1 MTRQQAFGRRTVAE
15 LLETGLEVYEI
26 FLAAGGHGQTFSD
39 LKSVAERKRIRIV
52 PVNRAE
58 IERMAPGMNHQGVVA
73 YYCGPLILE
82 VEDLLDLITHQEPHP
97 ILLIDSVQDPR
108 NLGAII
114 RSAEVLGGGGVIIK
128 KHGASG
134 LTPLVIKASAGAALR
149 LPIASASNIDRV
161 IREMKDRGYWV
172 YGLDADGEKQ
182 LWDMSLTGLIGF
194 VVGGEGKGISQ
205 LVRKRCDM
213 LVRIPQVGK
222 VASLNVS
229 VSASIALGEWL
240 RQNT

>member
-1 MTRQQAFGRRTVAE
+1 
-15 LLETGLEVYEI
+15 
-26 FLAAGGHGQTFSD
+26 
-39 LKSVAERKRIRIV
+39 
-52 PVNRAE
+52 
-58 IERMAPGMNHQGVVA
+58 
-73 YYCGPLILE
+73 
-82 VEDLLDLITHQEPHP
+82 
-97 ILLIDSVQDPR
+97 
-108 NLGAII
+108 
-114 RSAEVLGGGGVIIK
+114 
-128 KHGASG
+128 
-134 LTPLVIKASAGAALR
+134 
-149 LPIASASNIDRV
+149 
-161 IREMKDRGYWV
+161 MKDRGYWV